1 MPGTFVIVREAQAVV
16 TYLKGCF
23 FEIEEVHERRF

>member
-1 MPGTFVIVREAQAVV
+1 MTSQTVRLTVAQAVV

-23 FEIEEVHERRF
+23 FEIEEVHR